1 VRPRVPETDQGIQ
14 GGPVVELYDKMQ
26 RRLRD
31 RDWIETRDV
40 LRAGIA
46 RGDALEIGPGPG
58 YLGLE
63 WLANTDATCL
73 TGFDIS
79 PDMIALARRNA
90 DGYKLSGRAT
100 YVCGSAA
107 SLPFGD
113 RSFDAVFTAG
123 SLHEWSDPAKTL
135 REAWRVLKPG
145 GRLLVMDFRRDM
157 PAVFKWS
164 LWLMAR
170 PKAMR
175 PGLLSSI
182 GAAYTPGEVSALVEH
197 AGLPEWVVDGTL
209 TGLKL
214 SATRG
219 ALLHTAEQSAG

>member
-1 VRPRVPETDQGIQ
+1 
-14 GGPVVELYDKMQ
+14 MQ

-31 RDWIETRDV
+31 RGWLETPDL

-46 RGDALEIGPGPG
+46 SGDALEIGPGPG

-63 WLANTDATCL
+63 WLRNTDATCL

-79 PDMIALARRNA
+79 SDMIALARRNA
-90 DGYKLSGRAT
+90 DDCQLSGRAK

-107 SLPFGD
+107 ALPFGD
-113 RSFDAVFTAG
+113 SSFDAVFTAG
-123 SLHEWSDPAKTL
+123 SLHEWSDPTKTL

-145 GRLLVMDFRRDM
+145 GQLLVMDFRRDM
-157 PAVFKWS
+157 PAVLMWS

-175 PGLLSSI
+175 PGLLSSM
-182 GAAYTPGEVSALVEH
+182 GAAYTPDEVTALVEH
-197 AGLPEWVVDGTL
+197 AGLPEWAVDGTL

-214 SATRG
+214 SATHD
-219 ALLHTAEQSAG
+219 AFHAVEQSAG